1 MRRKKQL
8 AEQVIV
14 VTGATSGIG
23 MATAMSAAMAGAR
36 VVMVARG
43 EADLALIRARI
54 ENGGG
59 RATFVVADVGNSDDV
74 RRAAAHAVETYGGFD
89 TWVNVAG
96 LTIYGKLRKV
106 SEADNVR
113 LMQTNFWGTVHG
125 SLTAADHL
133 RQHGGTIIN
142 VGSVASDLPFPL
154 QGMYAASK
162 HAVKG
167 FTDALRMELLDE
179 GAPISVTLLK
189 PNSIDSPLPQ
199 RARNY
204 MDNEPMLPPPIY
216 PPEEVAYAILKC
228 AVHPRRELVVGGGGV
243 PLIAFKR
250 MLPSLYDRT
259 GPAITFFERRS
270 SPARNPTGAL
280 HAPQRS
286 AQVRGDQPGYVMRT
300 SLYTRAILN
309 PGLTMATT
317 TAVAGVLAFIA
328 ATIKRRAAR

>member
-23 MATAMSAAMAGAR
+23 MATAISAAAAGAR

-43 EADLALIRARI
+43 EADLALVHARI

-59 RATFVVADVGNSDDV
+59 RATTVVADVGNSDDV
-74 RRAAAHAVETYGGFD
+74 RKVAAHAIETFGGFD

-96 LTIYGKLRKV
+96 LTIYGELRKV
-106 SEADNVR
+106 SEADSVR

-125 SLTAADHL
+125 SLIAAEHL
-133 RQHGGTIIN
+133 RRHGGTIIN
-142 VGSVASDLPFPL
+142 VGSVACDLPFPF

-167 FTDALRMELLDE
+167 FTDALRMELLQE
-179 GAPISVTLLK
+179 GAPIAVTLLK

-204 MDNEPMLPPPIY
+204 MDKEPMLPPPIY

-250 MLPSLYDRT
+250 MLPSLYDRI

-270 SPARNPTGAL
+270 FAARNPAGAL

-286 AQVRGDQPGYVMRT
+286 AQVRGEQPGYVMRT
-300 SLYTRAILN
+300 SLYTRTILN
-309 PGLTMATT
+309 PGATIIA
-317 TAVAGVLAFIA
+317 TAALAGVLAVA
-328 ATIKRRAAR
+328 AASFRRTLSK